1 MPLANAGDLG
11 DMPPAEKPM
20 DRSLWVAALI
30 NPLPALGVAMEIR
43 PAVLQ
48 APSTANALAV
58 VTSGIQSS
66 IAHVNGS
73 KPLF

>member
-1 MPLANAGDLG
+1 M
-11 DMPPAEKPM
+11 
-20 DRSLWVAALI
+20 WVAALI

-48 APSTANALAV
+48 ASSAAGALAV

-66 IAHVNGS
+66 IAHVNGTR
-73 KPLF
+73 PLF